1 MAGGSLVSLFT
12 SWPLLRCTLI
22 MYCTVLYCTVLY
34 CTVLHCTD
42 CVLLR
47 YYLWFTNNLVY
58 YGFTLNAGKLFPGDL
73 HINMLIRWGSVT
85 GYSGDME

>member
-1 MAGGSLVSLFT
+1 
-12 SWPLLRCTLI
+12 

-34 CTVLHCTD
+34 CTD

-73 HINMLIRWGSVT
+73 HINMLIR
-85 GYSGDME
+85 